1 MAGHSFMT
9 KAGRAGIVGGTV
21 LAAIV
26 TVLGASPQHQT
37 LQEEFARLAR
47 GIDGRVGVCAA
58 GSASLSCVNGEQRFP
73 LQSVMKLLVGLAVM
87 DAVDHRRWRLDDGV
101 IIRKQDLSLAVQPLA
116 KLVTDKGF
124 RATVDDSD

>member
-1 MAGHSFMT
+1 
-9 KAGRAGIVGGTV
+9 V

-73 LQSVMKLLVGLAVM
+73 LQSVMKLLVGLAVI

-101 IIRKQDLSLAVQPLA
+101 IIR
-116 KLVTDKGF
+116 
-124 RATVDDSD
+124 RRI